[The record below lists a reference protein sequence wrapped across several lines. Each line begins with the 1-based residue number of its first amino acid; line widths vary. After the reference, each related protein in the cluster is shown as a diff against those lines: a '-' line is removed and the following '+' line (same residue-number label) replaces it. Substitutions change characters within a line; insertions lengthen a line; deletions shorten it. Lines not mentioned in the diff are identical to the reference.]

1 MKIQEMKHKN
11 EEQSIKGR
19 TNINIIGIPEREK
32 TEKKNVI
39 SNG

>member
-19 TNINIIGIPEREK
+19 TNINIIGIPERER
-32 TEKKNVI
+32 ENRKKKCNK
-39 SNG
+39 

>member
-11 EEQSIKGR
+11 EEQSIKGQNKYKYNWR
-19 TNINIIGIPEREK
+19 FRKEK
-32 TEKKNVI
+32 TEKNVI